1 QGGVQ
6 LFPADAAGRHLEAQ
20 GALPGVYQRL
30 GHGGAVPLVHV
41 EIFQLPQVPGVG
53 VSGLRQQ
60 AAGLLRQ
67 LVPVRGVVVQQH
79 AAICTEILLPA
90 PRHAGRDQ
98 ALSGI
103 RRGAR
108 RLSSGRTVR
117 RQSQRPTDPGIH
129 QRILRA
135 VEHHRLNAQLPR
147 QGPALR
153 LDQGRQ
159 LLRREDAQEIHLP
172 GVVEVLSRLCGL
184 RKSERQGLRP
194 GETVAVGL
202 AGLQGQRLTSLIP
215 AHLIRPVGHKA
226 RKVVPPRGRLR
237 RLRRCFGG
245 LPVSGSGLLLQQVLP
260 QRHGGGRSADL
271 RQKPVELSVQH
282 HHQGAVILRR
292 HLQQRHVAGLPHG
305 VVACYHGQQRRAGGI
320 VGRIGQP
327 LPGKDKVPGP
337 DRPAVG
343 PLGLPQLE
351 GPGHGAV
358 GILLRTDALGCAVRH
373 RGPAG
378 AVSCFPH
385 QIFIQV
391 DQDGLVR
398 RLCGVDGIQLL
409 RRAAHADGEGRP
421 LPASAAAGQAESQ
434 QRRRQ
439 EQRPPAL
446 PILHI
451 VVPPALESKTG
462 TPAGHPC
469 ISKGLV
475 YYKDYQAA
483 CKVTSPQKVTNNYK
497 IKNLFTNH

>member
-1 QGGVQ
+1 PPPVATASSPDLSILSRRHILSLADGALCLFQQVLCLLSAALRPAGGTKKTAPSGRRLRLISGGPASGCEAEPPPGVPQDTGEAVPQCPARHAGVEGRRGPLLQQQGLRIVEAAHPGLPLLRAGDDRQQGIIGAVGVFTQVLRLIRAPLHQKALRIVAQSPDLRSCQGEGPLLQGGVQ

-20 GALPGVYQRL
+20 GTLPGVHQRL

-226 RKVVPPRGRLR
+226 HKVVPPRGRLRRLR

-260 QRHGGGRSADL
+260 QRHGG
-271 RQKPVELSVQH
+271 
-282 HHQGAVILRR
+282 
-292 HLQQRHVAGLPHG
+292 
-305 VVACYHGQQRRAGGI
+305 
-320 VGRIGQP
+320 
-327 LPGKDKVPGP
+327 
-337 DRPAVG
+337 
-343 PLGLPQLE
+343 
-351 GPGHGAV
+351 
-358 GILLRTDALGCAVRH
+358 
-373 RGPAG
+373 
-378 AVSCFPH
+378 
-385 QIFIQV
+385 
-391 DQDGLVR
+391 
-398 RLCGVDGIQLL
+398 
-409 RRAAHADGEGRP
+409 
-421 LPASAAAGQAESQ
+421 
-434 QRRRQ
+434 
-439 EQRPPAL
+439 
-446 PILHI
+446 
-451 VVPPALESKTG
+451 
-462 TPAGHPC
+462 
-469 ISKGLV
+469 
-475 YYKDYQAA
+475 
-483 CKVTSPQKVTNNYK
+483 
-497 IKNLFTNH
+497 